1 MSFGRRPIWWVLGVA
16 VALTGVAIARILG
29 PQLPPAYQSSVF
41 VAGAAIA
48 VLGVFVAALGA
59 GHERSSKAPDA

>member
-1 MSFGRRPIWWVLGVA
+1 MLFDRRRLWWVLGVA
-16 VALTGVAIARILG
+16 VALIGVAIARILG
-29 PQLPPAYQSSVF
+29 PQLPPAYQPSVF

-59 GHERSSKAPDA
+59 GRVRTSKAPDA